1 MTTLHLIVIGR
12 LKESYWHEA
21 EAEYLKRL
29 SPWADVVLHE
39 IKEESFN
46 EKDPPELI
54 KAREADKIIETLEKI
69 KDTFVLVLDG
79 RGRAMNSVQLST
91 LLTTWREEF
100 HNLTVIIGGPLGLD
114 DSIVTIGKRP
124 GGFVLSLS
132 NLTFTHQMARV
143 FLLEQLYRAMM
154 IADGRKYHY

>member
-1 MTTLHLIVIGR
+1 MTTLHLITLGK

-21 EAEYLKRL
+21 EAEYTKRL
-29 SPWADVVLHE
+29 SPWAEVVFHE

-46 EKDPPELI
+46 DKDPSELI
-54 KAREADKIIETLEKI
+54 KAREADKILEVLEKI

-91 LLTTWREEF
+91 LLTTWREEY
-100 HNLTVIIGGPLGLD
+100 HNLTVIIGGPRGLD
-114 DSIVTIGKRP
+114 DSIMAIGKRP
-124 GGFVLSLS
+124 GGFLLSLS
-132 NLTFTHQMARV
+132 NLTFTHQMARI

-154 IADGRKYHY
+154 IAEGRTYHY